1 MFLKEKMIVGTKYW
15 YGIAI
20 NNRNFVAVGQAGWI
34 TNSTDNGETWA
45 TPKQIGTTDWKGV
58 AYGNGRFVAV
68 GLKNWTMTSTD
79 GVNWTIPKQPISDT
93 PDLNAIIFDGTKF
106 IAIGKRETII
116 SSTDGINWT
125 LLMSASGQAKTNWD
139 AIAYGNGRFVTL
151 GTSGYVGV
159 STNDGSTWSTAQPFG
174 YEMWWGITYGDGKF
188 VAGIGS
194 GSTAGKLTTSSDG
207 ITWTEPIRI
216 GTAQWNHVAYGNGL
230 FVANNYWS
238 DFITS
243 TDGFTWTEPIK
254 MKDESGKDVN
264 VIITAIVPMP

>member
-1 MFLKEKMIVGTKYW
+1 MIVGTKYW

-58 AYGNGRFVAV
+58 AYGNG
-68 GLKNWTMTSTD
+68 
-79 GVNWTIPKQPISDT
+79 
-93 PDLNAIIFDGTKF
+93 
-106 IAIGKRETII
+106 
-116 SSTDGINWT
+116 
-125 LLMSASGQAKTNWD
+125 
-139 AIAYGNGRFVTL
+139 
-151 GTSGYVGV
+151 
-159 STNDGSTWSTAQPFG
+159 
-174 YEMWWGITYGDGKF
+174 
-188 VAGIGS
+188 
-194 GSTAGKLTTSSDG
+194 
-207 ITWTEPIRI
+207 
-216 GTAQWNHVAYGNGL
+216 L